1 MGRESILF
9 YLRLVFLPIV
19 IPLSILRACTS
30 SWSSLERTHQEQE
43 ARYQRM
49 LNVLPQRLRRQVE
62 EGNAEVITDEFVRRF
77 AVLLGDYVAMRS
89 RLPGARE
96 ALLKSQYLN
105 ILDAEARRLRAAES
119 RQQQAV
125 EALGSRNPPRRR
137 SARRRRSR

>member
-1 MGRESILF
+1 MRRESIFF

-19 IPLSILRACTS
+19 IPLSILRAWAS

-62 EGNAEVITDEFVRRF
+62 EGNADSITDEFVRRF
-77 AVLLGDYVAMRS
+77 AVLLGDFVAMRS

-125 EALGSRNPPRRR
+125 EALGSRNPPRGR

>member
-19 IPLSILRACTS
+19 IPLSILRAWAS

-49 LNVLPQRLRRQVE
+49 LSVLPQRLRRQVE
-62 EGNAEVITDEFVRRF
+62 EGNAEVVTDEFVRRF

-125 EALGSRNPPRRR
+125 EALGSP
-137 SARRRRSR
+137 